1 MIEAGKQTVFDIILE
16 TPGISQ
22 AEILQEFKTRTGK
35 RVSQG
40 FVYHKCQD
48 LLHENRIRVERKG
61 NQNAYYPITTAVG
74 SQLKSSISYTIE
86 EGEDGSLVVVSY
98 TIGKDRV
105 TLAKGL
111 PLEKL
116 PEFHRAQQSFKKY
129 LTG

>member
-1 MIEAGKQTVFDIILE
+1 MIEAGKQTVFEIITE
-16 TPGISQ
+16 RPGISQ
-22 AEILQEFKTRTGK
+22 AEVLQEFKTRTGK
-35 RVSQG
+35 KVSQG

-48 LLHENRIRVERKG
+48 LLSDARIRVERKG
-61 NQNAYYPITTAVG
+61 NQNAYYPTTGLPG
-74 SQLKSSISYTIE
+74 SPARSNISYMVE
-86 EGEDGSLVVVSY
+86 EVNDGSLMVVSY

-116 PEFHRAQQSFKKY
+116 PEFHRVQQAFKEY